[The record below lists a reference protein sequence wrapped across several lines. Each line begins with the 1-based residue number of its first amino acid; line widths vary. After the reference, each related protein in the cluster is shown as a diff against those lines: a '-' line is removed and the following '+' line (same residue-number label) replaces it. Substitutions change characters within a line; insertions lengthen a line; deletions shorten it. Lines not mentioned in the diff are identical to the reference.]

1 MALMAVVP
9 MDAADTSFYDPDM
22 HLIEG
27 GESLEYVEKIRVCDS
42 DFFVPYKEILLVL
55 GLSF

>member
-1 MALMAVVP
+1 MRGAVALMAVVP

-27 GESLEYVEKIRVCDS
+27 GESLEYVEKNQ
-42 DFFVPYKEILLVL
+42 
-55 GLSF
+55 GLWL